1 MCQALYSR
9 FITEGGN
16 PLPEWGLHSS
26 GGSRDGG
33 QGTAGFGDLLLVG
46 GSRAASRL
54 ESGGQEFPAGWGA
67 DHQERGI
74 PGCAGL
80 SAARSAVAVAVAG
93 HRASAPPP
101 LPPAEADV
109 ESTARA
115 ASGGGG
121 AVARRCRALS
131 GPRGGRAATAAT
143 AAAEEG
149 GVREAGPRREEKAMN
164 GDRTESD
171 WQGLVS
177 EYLVCKRKLESKK
190 EALLI
195 LSKELDTCQQE
206 RDQYKLMANQLRER
220 HQSLKKKYREL
231 IDGDPSLPPEKRKQA
246 NLAQL
251 LRDSQD
257 RNKHLGEEI
266 KELQQRLGEVQGDNK
281 LLRMTIAKQRLGDEE
296 IGVRHFAAHERE
308 DLVQQ
313 LERAKEQIESLEHDL
328 QASVDELQDVKE
340 ERSSYQDKVERL
352 NQELNHILSGH
363 ENRIIDV
370 DALCM
375 ENRYLQE
382 RLKQLH
388 EEVNLLK
395 SNIAKYKN
403 ALERRKNSKGQNK
416 SSSSAL
422 TGVLSAKQVQDLL
435 SEDHGCSLPATPQSI
450 SDLKSLATALLET
463 IHEKNMVI
471 QHQRQ
476 TNKILGNRVAELEK
490 KLRTLEVSGL
500 WSLPGGKDTILFSD
514 PALPT
519 MQRSRSPLLK
529 FVEQPSENKA
539 SPKDGEAQ
547 KQDESCAAP
556 EVLAVREDAGRL
568 AVSSPASQSHR
579 NQTKPFHPSLLQIP
593 SEEEE
598 VNRLGRETVKL
609 TEEQAAAG
617 PEGVRRESPVE
628 GQREEMGPSPPG
640 LTADGPC
647 PKTCRDSSE
656 SSQPEA
662 KVSTLEDDKDTA
674 EGGGG
679 TRSTVKT

>member
-1 MCQALYSR
+1 MR
-9 FITEGGN
+9 VVTHIFI
-16 PLPEWGLHSS
+16 
-26 GGSRDGG
+26 
-33 QGTAGFGDLLLVG
+33 
-46 GSRAASRL
+46 
-54 ESGGQEFPAGWGA
+54 
-67 DHQERGI
+67 
-74 PGCAGL
+74 C
-80 SAARSAVAVAVAG
+80 
-93 HRASAPPP
+93 
-101 LPPAEADV
+101 
-109 ESTARA
+109 
-115 ASGGGG
+115 
-121 AVARRCRALS
+121 RRQKR
-131 GPRGGRAATAAT
+131 
-143 AAAEEG
+143 
-149 GVREAGPRREEKAMN
+149 
-164 GDRTESD
+164 RTE
-171 WQGLVS
+171 W
-177 EYLVCKRKLESKK
+177 YLVCKRKLDSKK

-195 LSKELDTCQQE
+195 LSKELDACQQE
-206 RDQYKLMANQLRER
+206 RDQFKLMANQLRER

-251 LRDSQD
+251 LRDSQE

-313 LERAKEQIESLEHDL
+313 LEQAKEQVVMSIESLEHDL

-340 ERSSYQDKVERL
+340 ERASYQDKVDRL
-352 NQELNHILSGH
+352 NQELNHILGGH

-403 ALERRKNSKGQNK
+403 ALERRKNSKGQGK

-500 WSLPGGKDTILFSD
+500 WSLPGLSYNVSIGFGRGKDTILFSD
-514 PALPT
+514 PTLST
-519 MQRSRSPLLK
+519 IQRSRSPLLK
-529 FVEQPSENKA
+529 FVEQPTENQP
-539 SPKDGEAQ
+539 SPKDGEHQ
-547 KQDESCAAP
+547 QQEGDESCVAAEALTAP
-556 EVLAVREDAGRL
+556 EDAGRPT
-568 AVSSPASQSHR
+568 VSSPANLSHGSQRKH
-579 NQTKPFHPSLLQIP
+579 FHPSLPWLP

-598 VNRLGRETVKL
+598 VNRLGREIIKL
-609 TEEQAAAG
+609 TTEQAAAEL
-617 PEGVRRESPVE
+617 EGVRRECPLEGRGSLSPL
-628 GQREEMGPSPPG
+628 GLASKGSSPRS
-640 LTADGPC
+640 LL
-647 PKTCRDSSE
+647 DSLE
-656 SSQPEA
+656 LAQPAAEA
-662 KVSTLEDDKDTA
+662 TVLEDGKGIS
-674 EGGGG
+674 EGGD
-679 TRSTVKT
+679 TSVQT

>member
-1 MCQALYSR
+1 MVKSFHLR
-9 FITEGGN
+9 
-16 PLPEWGLHSS
+16 LHFSPDN
-26 GGSRDGG
+26 RD
-33 QGTAGFGDLLLVG
+33 
-46 GSRAASRL
+46 RN
-54 ESGGQEFPAGWGA
+54 
-67 DHQERGI
+67 
-74 PGCAGL
+74 
-80 SAARSAVAVAVAG
+80 
-93 HRASAPPP
+93 
-101 LPPAEADV
+101 
-109 ESTARA
+109 ST
-115 ASGGGG
+115 
-121 AVARRCRALS
+121 
-131 GPRGGRAATAAT
+131 
-143 AAAEEG
+143 
-149 GVREAGPRREEKAMN
+149 
-164 GDRTESD
+164 
-171 WQGLVS
+171 
-177 EYLVCKRKLESKK
+177 
-190 EALLI
+190 
-195 LSKELDTCQQE
+195 
-206 RDQYKLMANQLRER
+206 
-220 HQSLKKKYREL
+220 
-231 IDGDPSLPPEKRKQA
+231 
-246 NLAQL
+246 
-251 LRDSQD
+251 SQD
-257 RNKHLGEEI
+257 ACWTYR
-266 KELQQRLGEVQGDNK
+266 

-308 DLVQQ
+308 DLVLQ

-403 ALERRKNSKGQNK
+403 ALERRKNSKGQSK

-500 WSLPGGKDTILFSD
+500 WSLPGTKQRVQSPLERQPSMISTDRPEMESWPYEFLLQYLRPQRLNSGVQIFISVLHLHRESIVQERDTEGGKDTILFSD

-529 FVEQPSENKA
+529 FVEQPAENKA

-556 EVLAVREDAGRL
+556 EALAVREDAGRL
-568 AVSSPASQSHR
+568 AVSSPASQGHR
-579 NQTKPFHPSLLQIP
+579 NQSKHFHPSLLQVP

-617 PEGVRRESPVE
+617 PEGLRRESPVE

-647 PKTCRDSSE
+647 PRPCPDSSE
-656 SSQPEA
+656 SRQPEA
-662 KVSTLEDDKDTA
+662 KVSTLTDDKDTA

-679 TRSTVKT
+679 IRSTVKT

>member
-1 MCQALYSR
+1 
-9 FITEGGN
+9 
-16 PLPEWGLHSS
+16 
-26 GGSRDGG
+26 
-33 QGTAGFGDLLLVG
+33 
-46 GSRAASRL
+46 
-54 ESGGQEFPAGWGA
+54 
-67 DHQERGI
+67 
-74 PGCAGL
+74 
-80 SAARSAVAVAVAG
+80 
-93 HRASAPPP
+93 
-101 LPPAEADV
+101 
-109 ESTARA
+109 
-115 ASGGGG
+115 
-121 AVARRCRALS
+121 
-131 GPRGGRAATAAT
+131 
-143 AAAEEG
+143 
-149 GVREAGPRREEKAMN
+149 MN
-164 GDRTESD
+164 GDQTESD

-231 IDGDPSLPPEKRKQA
+231 IDGDPSLPPEKRKQ
-246 NLAQL
+246 
-251 LRDSQD
+251 
-257 RNKHLGEEI
+257 
-266 KELQQRLGEVQGDNK
+266 

-352 NQELNHILSGH
+352 NQELNHILGGH

-403 ALERRKNSKGQNK
+403 ALERRKNSKGQSK

-519 MQRSRSPLLK
+519 IQRSRSPLLK
-529 FVEQPSENKA
+529 FIEQPTENKA
-539 SPKDGEAQ
+539 NSEDGEVQ
-547 KQDESCAAP
+547 KPERGGSRAATEALTGP
-556 EVLAVREDAGRL
+556 EDARGPAVRSVANQNHGNQCKP
-568 AVSSPASQSHR
+568 SPRVA
-579 NQTKPFHPSLLQIP
+579 
-593 SEEEE
+593 SEEEGMD
-598 VNRLGRETVKL
+598 RLGGERMRL
-609 TEEQAAAG
+609 TEAEPEQVQRASPGEA
-617 PEGVRRESPVE
+617 RRHER
-628 GQREEMGPSPPG
+628 GTAPPG
-640 LTADGPC
+640 LASKGEAPKSC
-647 PKTCRDSSE
+647 PGSFE
-656 SSQPEA
+656 SSQLAAEA
-662 KVSTLEDDKDTA
+662 STLEDGKETP
-674 EGGGG
+674 EGGGTG
-679 TRSTVKT
+679 SAVKT

>member
-1 MCQALYSR
+1 
-9 FITEGGN
+9 
-16 PLPEWGLHSS
+16 
-26 GGSRDGG
+26 
-33 QGTAGFGDLLLVG
+33 
-46 GSRAASRL
+46 
-54 ESGGQEFPAGWGA
+54 
-67 DHQERGI
+67 
-74 PGCAGL
+74 
-80 SAARSAVAVAVAG
+80 
-93 HRASAPPP
+93 
-101 LPPAEADV
+101 
-109 ESTARA
+109 
-115 ASGGGG
+115 
-121 AVARRCRALS
+121 
-131 GPRGGRAATAAT
+131 
-143 AAAEEG
+143 
-149 GVREAGPRREEKAMN
+149 MN
-164 GDRTESD
+164 GGDRTESD

-308 DLVQQ
+308 DLVLQ

-403 ALERRKNSKGQNK
+403 ALERRKNSKGQSK

-500 WSLPGGKDTILFSD
+500 WSLPGTKQRVQSPLERQPSMISTDRPEMESWPYEFLLQYLRPQRLNSGVQIFISVLHLHRESIVQERDTEGGKDTILFSD

-529 FVEQPSENKA
+529 FVEQPAENKA

-556 EVLAVREDAGRL
+556 EALAVREDAGRL
-568 AVSSPASQSHR
+568 AVSSPASQGHR
-579 NQTKPFHPSLLQIP
+579 NQSKHFHPSLGQVP

-617 PEGVRRESPVE
+617 PEGLRRESPVE
-628 GQREEMGPSPPG
+628 GQREEMGPFPPG
-640 LTADGPC
+640 LTADGLCPRPC
-647 PKTCRDSSE
+647 PDSSE
-656 SSQPEA
+656 SRQPEA
-662 KVSTLEDDKDTA
+662 KVSTLADDKDTA

-679 TRSTVKT
+679 LRSTVKT

>member
-1 MCQALYSR
+1 MP
-9 FITEGGN
+9 G
-16 PLPEWGLHSS
+16 
-26 GGSRDGG
+26 DGG
-33 QGTAGFGDLLLVG
+33 KKISTGEDEAGEQISNALEEMSGEQSEGANSSPPQAAAGDTFILQAEIQGPSGPLGMSMRFS
-46 GSRAASRL
+46 SRENDCNDHDWL
-54 ESGGQEFPAGWGA
+54 ESWQM
-67 DHQERGI
+67 
-74 PGCAGL
+74 
-80 SAARSAVAVAVAG
+80 
-93 HRASAPPP
+93 
-101 LPPAEADV
+101 V
-109 ESTARA
+109 E
-115 ASGGGG
+115 
-121 AVARRCRALS
+121 RALL
-131 GPRGGRAATAAT
+131 TW
-143 AAAEEG
+143 
-149 GVREAGPRREEKAMN
+149 VIKA
-164 GDRTESD
+164 
-171 WQGLVS
+171 
-177 EYLVCKRKLESKK
+177 YLVCKRKLESKK

-266 KELQQRLGEVQGDNK
+266 KELRQRLGEVQGDNK

-296 IGVRHFAAHERE
+296 IGRRHFAAHERE
-308 DLVQQ
+308 DLVEQ

-340 ERSSYQDKVERL
+340 ERASYQDKVDRL
-352 NQELNHILSGH
+352 NQELNHILGGH

-388 EEVNLLK
+388 EEVSLLK

-403 ALERRKNSKGQNK
+403 ALERRKNSKSQGK

-450 SDLKSLATALLET
+450 ADLKSLATALLET

-476 TNKILGNRVAELEK
+476 TNRILGNRVAELEK

-500 WSLPGGKDTILFSD
+500 WSLPGE
-514 PALPT
+514 
-519 MQRSRSPLLK
+519 
-529 FVEQPSENKA
+529 V
-539 SPKDGEAQ
+539 Q
-547 KQDESCAAP
+547 KQERGESCAAAQALTVP
-556 EVLAVREDAGRL
+556 EDAGKP
-568 AVSSPASQSHR
+568 AVSSPTPPSNR
-579 NQTKPFHPSLLQIP
+579 NQSSHSPHPWLPQIP
-593 SEEEE
+593 SEDVNTVGKEAIQLTDGREAADLEE
-598 VNRLGRETVKL
+598 VTKEAP
-609 TEEQAAAG
+609 TEEQRC
-617 PEGVRRESPVE
+617 E
-628 GQREEMGPSPPG
+628 PG
-640 LTADGPC
+640 LSPQGRCTTALQQDPL
-647 PKTCRDSSE
+647 PSM
-656 SSQPEA
+656 QPEA
-662 KVSTLEDDKDTA
+662 KASSVDGDHDGGLS
-674 EGGGG
+674 EGGD
-679 TRSTVKT
+679 TRSTVQT